1 MLFRDFCTLPVVT
14 SALECYLLFMKRLC
28 LSLFLFSLFSAP
40 LAWLPLFAQSPLLP
54 QGDLSEQLYRILQN
68 RGELQDP
75 ASFLLR
81 PLIPHNSLS
90 IETMDPL
97 RSGFRAAAPVVDV
110 SGVSLFLFEPVWFN
124 SYNTTLPR
132 GSMDGALWQGRGY
145 NTSLSAGLFASYG
158 PLSLTFRPRVIT
170 AENRYFDPEPYNPPE
185 IRTGYYRGTASEFAY
200 PGFRGRIDYPIRFG
214 DHRFSRFDLGD
225 SSLEL
230 RLFGFSAALSNQR
243 LWTGPGVQ
251 NSLQFG
257 YHAPG
262 FLHLRLGTSQPF
274 ETRIGSFEWLY
285 IFGGVRKSDFYSD
298 GVYNTHSVNSMALTY
313 SPRFIPGLSVG
324 TLRTFFHRY
333 PSDFSEYWD
342 QASKLFEA
350 AVRVGLQNEENPTG
364 YDPDNQVWS
373 VFARWVFPESGF
385 EFYGEYGRNDHN
397 VDLRDFR
404 MQYNHHRAYILGM
417 QKATYLY
424 GERVLNLNFE
434 IMQSETPRSS
444 LTRGNQ
450 NLGGWYVHGQQV
462 VGFTHRGQIP
472 GTGYGP
478 GVNMQWFAADL
489 FSGQYRLGVHLA
501 RIVYHNSRV
510 DQFFSSIARV
520 NSDPVERWEVRNVE
534 LLAGVR
540 ITRPIPL
547 RLELDAAIE
556 QSLILNHHNIA
567 NNDLGNT
574 RFELTVRKQIRGAL
588 R

>member
-1 MLFRDFCTLPVVT
+1 MTRQLLLPFILITTLFPWNTL
-14 SALECYLLFMKRLC
+14 R
-28 LSLFLFSLFSAP
+28 
-40 LAWLPLFAQSPLLP
+40 AQSPVMS
-54 QGDLSEQLYRILQN
+54 QGDLTEQLTRIMQN
-68 RGELQDP
+68 RGEISDP

-81 PLIPHNSLS
+81 PILPKQAFSDTLSTPLFTGFSSPEPLFYHSAFSLY
-90 IETMDPL
+90 
-97 RSGFRAAAPVVDV
+97 
-110 SGVSLFLFEPVWFN
+110 LFEPVWFN

-132 GSMDGALWQGRGY
+132 GGMDGALWQGRGW
-145 NTSLSAGLFASYG
+145 NSSLSAGFYSSFGSLH
-158 PLSLTFRPRVIT
+158 LTFRPLFIT
-170 AENRYFDPEPYNPPE
+170 AENRYFDPGPYDPPE

-214 DHRFSRFDLGD
+214 DDRFSRFDLGD

-285 IFGGVRKSDFYSD
+285 LFGGVRKSDFYSD
-298 GVYNTHSVNSMALTY
+298 GVYDTHSVNSMALTY
-313 SPRFIPGLSVG
+313 SPRFLPGLSVG

-397 VDLRDFR
+397 VDLRDLR
-404 MQYNHHRAYILGM
+404 AMPNHHRAYLMGM
-417 QKATYLY
+417 QKAFSLS
-424 GERVLNLNFE
+424 EKQWLNLNLE
-434 IMQSETPRSS
+434 VMQTENPR
-444 LTRGNQ
+444 TTFIRGRTSY
-450 NLGGWYVHGQQV
+450 LGWYTHGQQV
-462 VGFTHRGQIP
+462 VGFTNRGQIM
-472 GTGYGP
+472 GSRFGP
-478 GVNMQWFAADL
+478 GPNVQMLSAQL
-489 FSGQYRLGVHLA
+489 FRPEALYGVTLA
-501 RIVYHNSRV
+501 RIARHNSRV
-510 DQFFSSIARV
+510 DQHFREIERV
-520 NSDPVERWEVRNVE
+520 NPEPVLNRDVRTIE
-534 LLAGVR
+534 FLASLRVAFL
-540 ITRPIPL
+540 IPWD
-547 RLELDAAIE
+547 LELDLTLE
-556 QSLILNHHNIA
+556 QSLIYNHHNLA
-567 NNDLGNT
+567 GNDVGNT
-574 RFELTVRKQIRGAL
+574 RLEVTVRKRLNGWL